1 MTKDSMTIRK
11 FRIEDYDQVIKLW
24 QESELEH
31 RPTGRDTRER
41 IAAEIEKET
50 AIFLVAQINDEIVGT
65 IFCTHDGRKG
75 WLNRLSVLPKMQR
88 KGIASDLIK
97 EGEKRLRELGIGVL
111 CALIWKSNSSS
122 KELFESEGYDLL
134 EDALYFVKKDRPDI

>member
-1 MTKDSMTIRK
+1 MTKDGMAIRA

-24 QESELEH
+24 QESKLEH
-31 RPTGRDTRER
+31 RPIGRDTRER

-50 AIFLVAQINDEIVGT
+50 AIFLVAEIDDEIVGT

-75 WLNRLSVLPKMQR
+75 WLNRLSVLPSMQR
-88 KGIASDLIK
+88 KGIASVLIK

-111 CALIWKSNSSS
+111 CALIWRSNSTS
-122 KELFESEGYDLL
+122 KELFEREGYDFL
-134 EDALYFVKKDRPDI
+134 EDALYYVKKDRPDI

>member
-1 MTKDSMTIRK
+1 MTEGGMTIRK
-11 FRIEDYDQVIKLW
+11 FRIEDYDQVIKIW
-24 QESELEH
+24 QESELDH

-50 AIFLVAQINDEIVGT
+50 AIFLVAEINDTIVGT
-65 IFCTHDGRKG
+65 ILCTHDGRKG

-97 EGEKRLRELGIGVL
+97 EGEKRLQELGIGVL
-111 CALIWKSNSSS
+111 CALIWRSNAPSR
-122 KELFESEGYDLL
+122 ELFKSEGYDLL
-134 EDALYFVKKDRPDI
+134 EDALYYVKKDRPDI

>member
-1 MTKDSMTIRK
+1 MSKDSMTIRK

-50 AIFLVAQINDEIVGT
+50 AIFLVAEINDEIVGT

>member
-50 AIFLVAQINDEIVGT
+50 AIFLVAEINDEIVGT

>member
-1 MTKDSMTIRK
+1 MTEKEITIRK
-11 FRIEDYDQVIKLW
+11 FRIDDYERVIRLW

-50 AIFLVAQINDEIVGT
+50 AIFLVAEMDSEMVGS

-75 WLNRLSVLPKMQR
+75 WLNRISVLPEKQR
-88 KGIASDLIK
+88 KGIASALIR
-97 EGEKRLRELGIGVL
+97 EGERRLRELGIEVI
-111 CALIWKSNSSS
+111 CALIWRSNLASR
-122 KELFESEGYDLL
+122 ELFENQGYDFL
-134 EDALYFVKKDRPDI
+134 EDALYYVKKDRPDI

>member
-1 MTKDSMTIRK
+1 MTKDGMAIRA

-31 RPTGRDTRER
+31 RPIGRDTRER

-50 AIFLVAQINDEIVGT
+50 AIFLVAEIDDEIVGT

-75 WLNRLSVLPKMQR
+75 WLNRLSVLPSMQR
-88 KGIASDLIK
+88 KGIASVLIK

-111 CALIWKSNSSS
+111 CALIWRSNSTS
-122 KELFESEGYDLL
+122 KELFEREGYDFL
-134 EDALYFVKKDRPDI
+134 EDALYYVKKDRPDI

>member
-1 MTKDSMTIRK
+1 MSKDSMTIRK

-50 AIFLVAQINDEIVGT
+50 AIFLVAEINDEIVGT

-111 CALIWKSNSSS
+111 CALIWRSNSSS

>member
-1 MTKDSMTIRK
+1 MSKDNMTIRK
-11 FRIEDYDQVIKLW
+11 FRIEDYDRVIKLW
-24 QESELEH
+24 QESELEY

-41 IAAEIEKET
+41 ITAEIEKET
-50 AIFLVAQINDEIVGT
+50 AIFLVAEINDEIVGT

-97 EGEKRLRELGIGVL
+97 EGENRLRELGIGVL
-111 CALIWKSNSSS
+111 CALIWRSNSPSR
-122 KELFESEGYDLL
+122 ELFESEGYDLL
-134 EDALYFVKKDRPDI
+134 EDALYYVKKDRPDI